1 MYHYRITILCHWKN
15 LTSSSVVVYRTYD
28 KVYNELT
35 ELGLLTSYEESMLS
49 ELYINLIHLTVDNIN
64 YLGNS
69 NVT

>member
-15 LTSSSVVVYRTYD
+15 LTCSSVVVYVAYD
-28 KVYNELT
+28 EVYNESI
-35 ELGLLTSYEESMLS
+35 ELNLLTSYEESMIS
-49 ELYINLIHLTVDNIN
+49 ELCVNLVHLTVDNIN